1 MNDPSPQ
8 AMVLIVVLVGIVLL
22 GLYFVPT
29 FVAFSRRHKQRVA
42 IVVLNLFAGWTAI
55 LWVVAL
61 AWSFTGDV
69 EKEDENAE
77 EGGWRQRLR
86 QQEDREYEIRRLVD
100 RRLQQHQQQR
110 EDENR

>member
-1 MNDPSPQ
+1 
-8 AMVLIVVLVGIVLL
+8 VLVVVLVGIVLL

-42 IVVLNLFAGWTAI
+42 ICVLNIFAGWTAI

-61 AWSFTGDV
+61 AWSFTSDV

-86 QQEDREYEIRRLVD
+86 QQEDREYEIRRVVD
-100 RRLQQHQQQR
+100 RRLEQHHQQQ
-110 EDENR
+110 EDKNR

>member
-8 AMVLIVVLVGIVLL
+8 TMVLIVVLAGIVGL

-29 FVAFSRRHKQRVA
+29 FVAFSRSHKQRVA
-42 IVVLNLFAGWTAI
+42 IFVLNLFAGWTAI

-61 AWSFTGDV
+61 AWSLTSDV

-77 EGGWRQRLR
+77 DGGWRKRLR
-86 QQEDREYEIRRLVD
+86 EQEDREYEIRRVVD
-100 RRLQQHQQQR
+100 RRLQQHQQH